1 MEKSPSR
8 AYTKGKRLRK
18 DRQPD
23 DESATTEPSSDSEK
37 ELEELVKKRKK
48 NNKFKTN
55 TSRAKL
61 TRVKIARKGQVVR
74 ENIQTGRVSLHVD
87 DDNEVAGN
95 LNDILKTNKES
106 EDEDSDS
113 GLKSLIKELEED
125 QGIEQKLN
133 KDPADIANKVW

>member
-1 MEKSPSR
+1 M
-8 AYTKGKRLRK
+8 
-18 DRQPD
+18 
-23 DESATTEPSSDSEK
+23 
-37 ELEELVKKRKK
+37 
-48 NNKFKTN
+48 
-55 TSRAKL
+55 
-61 TRVKIARKGQVVR
+61 VR

-133 KDPADIANKVW
+133 KDPADIANKVG

>member
-1 MEKSPSR
+1 M
-8 AYTKGKRLRK
+8 
-18 DRQPD
+18 
-23 DESATTEPSSDSEK
+23 
-37 ELEELVKKRKK
+37 VC
-48 NNKFKTN
+48 
-55 TSRAKL
+55 
-61 TRVKIARKGQVVR
+61 

>member
-1 MEKSPSR
+1 M
-8 AYTKGKRLRK
+8 
-18 DRQPD
+18 
-23 DESATTEPSSDSEK
+23 
-37 ELEELVKKRKK
+37 
-48 NNKFKTN
+48 
-55 TSRAKL
+55 
-61 TRVKIARKGQVVR
+61 VR
-74 ENIQTGRVSLHVD
+74 ENIQTGRISLHVD

-113 GLKSLIKELEED
+113 DLKSLIKELEED

>member
-1 MEKSPSR
+1 M
-8 AYTKGKRLRK
+8 GK
-18 DRQPD
+18 
-23 DESATTEPSSDSEK
+23 TE
-37 ELEELVKKRKK
+37 KK
-48 NNKFKTN
+48 NNKL
-55 TSRAKL
+55 RLIPLELRL

-87 DDNEVAGN
+87 DDNEVAVN

>member
-1 MEKSPSR
+1 M
-8 AYTKGKRLRK
+8 
-18 DRQPD
+18 
-23 DESATTEPSSDSEK
+23 
-37 ELEELVKKRKK
+37 
-48 NNKFKTN
+48 
-55 TSRAKL
+55 
-61 TRVKIARKGQVVR
+61 VR
-74 ENIQTGRVSLHVD
+74 ENIQTGRVSLRVD

>member
-1 MEKSPSR
+1 M
-8 AYTKGKRLRK
+8 
-18 DRQPD
+18 
-23 DESATTEPSSDSEK
+23 
-37 ELEELVKKRKK
+37 
-48 NNKFKTN
+48 
-55 TSRAKL
+55 
-61 TRVKIARKGQVVR
+61 VR

>member
-1 MEKSPSR
+1 M
-8 AYTKGKRLRK
+8 
-18 DRQPD
+18 
-23 DESATTEPSSDSEK
+23 
-37 ELEELVKKRKK
+37 
-48 NNKFKTN
+48 
-55 TSRAKL
+55 
-61 TRVKIARKGQVVR
+61 VR

-133 KDPADIANKVW
+133 KDLADIANKVW

>member
-1 MEKSPSR
+1 M
-8 AYTKGKRLRK
+8 
-18 DRQPD
+18 
-23 DESATTEPSSDSEK
+23 
-37 ELEELVKKRKK
+37 
-48 NNKFKTN
+48 
-55 TSRAKL
+55 
-61 TRVKIARKGQVVR
+61 VR

-106 EDEDSDS
+106 EGEDSDS

>member
-1 MEKSPSR
+1 M
-8 AYTKGKRLRK
+8 
-18 DRQPD
+18 
-23 DESATTEPSSDSEK
+23 
-37 ELEELVKKRKK
+37 
-48 NNKFKTN
+48 
-55 TSRAKL
+55 
-61 TRVKIARKGQVVR
+61 VR
-74 ENIQTGRVSLHVD
+74 ENIQTGSVSLHVD

>member
-1 MEKSPSR
+1 M
-8 AYTKGKRLRK
+8 
-18 DRQPD
+18 
-23 DESATTEPSSDSEK
+23 
-37 ELEELVKKRKK
+37 
-48 NNKFKTN
+48 
-55 TSRAKL
+55 
-61 TRVKIARKGQVVR
+61 VR
-74 ENIQTGRVSLHVD
+74 ENIRTGRISLHVD

>member
-1 MEKSPSR
+1 M
-8 AYTKGKRLRK
+8 
-18 DRQPD
+18 
-23 DESATTEPSSDSEK
+23 
-37 ELEELVKKRKK
+37 
-48 NNKFKTN
+48 
-55 TSRAKL
+55 
-61 TRVKIARKGQVVR
+61 R

>member
-1 MEKSPSR
+1 M
-8 AYTKGKRLRK
+8 
-18 DRQPD
+18 
-23 DESATTEPSSDSEK
+23 
-37 ELEELVKKRKK
+37 
-48 NNKFKTN
+48 
-55 TSRAKL
+55 
-61 TRVKIARKGQVVR
+61 VR
-74 ENIQTGRVSLHVD
+74 ENIQTGRISLHVD

>member
-1 MEKSPSR
+1 M
-8 AYTKGKRLRK
+8 
-18 DRQPD
+18 
-23 DESATTEPSSDSEK
+23 
-37 ELEELVKKRKK
+37 
-48 NNKFKTN
+48 
-55 TSRAKL
+55 
-61 TRVKIARKGQVVR
+61 VR

-106 EDEDSDS
+106 EHEDSDS